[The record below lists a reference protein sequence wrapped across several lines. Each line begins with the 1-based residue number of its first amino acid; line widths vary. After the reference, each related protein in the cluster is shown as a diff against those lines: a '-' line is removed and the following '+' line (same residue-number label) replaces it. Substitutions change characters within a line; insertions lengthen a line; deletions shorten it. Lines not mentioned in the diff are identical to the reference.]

1 MMKWPVNFHPLH
13 TWCKSSIKYGW
24 IFTLSILEGSSVP
37 KVKRVHWA
45 WTCWYCQPFCL
56 IHQCQIEEE
65 KRSGQTLYK
74 VEKWVVCS
82 RWPLYSAHTSTK
94 NNNDQVIRNLSLS
107 LSLSLWKKNW
117 TLCWIDQKK
126 HVAKQVSDDFQLVN
140 RGHGI
145 WNNWICIV
153 RLLVCIRIYLKV
165 EDYETSDT
173 EYEQENMTAA
183 SIWTPWYCR
192 IGWVGTKRQL
202 LACLLPRSELK
213 LVTRTRFAKL
223 GCVSYYHRFKNLL
236 QVSLFGHRWTFILL
250 L

>member
-94 NNNDQVIRNLSLS
+94 NNNDQVIRNHSLS
-107 LSLSLWKKNW
+107 LSLSLEEELDPVLDWPEKACCQTGQWWFPVGQQRTWN
-117 TLCWIDQKK
+117 LE
-126 HVAKQVSDDFQLVN
+126 QLNMHSPTVGMHRN
-140 RGHGI
+140 LFKGRRL
-145 WNNWICIV
+145 WNFWHW
-153 RLLVCIRIYLKV
+153 
-165 EDYETSDT
+165 
-173 EYEQENMTAA
+173 
-183 SIWTPWYCR
+183 IWTR
-192 IGWVGTKRQL
+192 KHDSSL
-202 LACLLPRSELK
+202 DLNALK
-213 LVTRTRFAKL
+213 LPYWL
-223 GCVSYYHRFKNLL
+223 SWH
-236 QVSLFGHRWTFILL
+236 
-250 L
+250 